1 MLFISAGHSNLPTKD
16 QGAIYKPFI
25 EGNEAALFCQTLKNN
40 LDNLLVSNYLDP
52 FENFLKDTLNAY
64 KNLVKKTDFAIDFH
78 FNANENTTISG
89 TEILVNTKTEKT
101 KQIATELLKM
111 ISSTLQIESRGIK
124 GEADSQ
130 HNRLGFLH
138 LPCESMIVEICFLSN
153 KKDMDKYKKNQQ
165 ELALKIAFLF
175 AEYNL

>member
-40 LDNLLVSNYLDP
+40 LDNLLVPNYLDP
-52 FENFLKDTLNAY
+52 FENVLKDTLNAY

-89 TEILVNTKTEKT
+89 TEILVNTTNKTT
-101 KQIATELLKM
+101 KLIATKLLQVIGSILNTK
-111 ISSTLQIESRGIK
+111 SRGLK
-124 GEADSQ
+124 GETDSQ
-130 HNRLGFLH
+130 HSRLGFLH

-153 KKDMDKYKKNQQ
+153 KKDMDSFKKNEK